1 MTIPNDGPT
10 LHSWINT
17 LLLLLEELGMTPVT
31 RCDVFHSASI
41 LISID

>member
-1 MTIPNDGPT
+1 MMTIPNDGPT

-17 LLLLLEELGMTPVT
+17 LLLEELGMTPVT

>member
-10 LHSWINT
+10 LHSWIDT
-17 LLLLLEELGMTPVT
+17 LLLEELGMTPVT
-31 RCDVFHSASI
+31 RCDVVFHSASI